1 MNEQE
6 FNNKIRRAASV
17 MALHA
22 RNITGGHC
30 RVSGLD
36 YDAEISTESLNLLA
50 EAVDKYD
57 AIICEYAKERIGK

>member
-1 MNEQE
+1 
-6 FNNKIRRAASV
+6 

-36 YDAEISTESLNLLA
+36 YDLEVTTEHLNLLA
-50 EAVDKYD
+50 AAVDKYD
-57 AIICEYAKERIGK
+57 AIICEYAKQEAGK